1 MSIINFFKIKKL
13 LLVNIILSIYIAA
26 NLIGGERGLISYYEK
41 RSLKNSLELEQANIN
56 EKLSEVKNMNELL
69 STKLN
74 LDFIDMIYRDK
85 LKYGKKDEIIIKLK

>member
-41 RSLKNSLELEQANIN
+41 RSLKNSLELEQANIT